1 MSESKTHSESVQI
14 GIDYIKTI
22 VPSDLHCLIQSDL
35 PKTRIKPKKTIDNF
49 VPDIRLETEQIK
61 IIGEAKTDE
70 DTMRN
75 HSLQQYDS
83 YLKECLYFPGSSH
96 IIIITS
102 FFAVPGIVNYIKRK
116 KKELALNTKIHIIN
130 STFPNTPKII

>member
-1 MSESKTHSESVQI
+1 MAESRAHSESVRI

-22 VPSDLHCLIQSDL
+22 VPIDLHCLIQSDL
-35 PKTRIKPKKTIDNF
+35 PDTKIKPERTVDNF
-49 VPDIRLETEQIK
+49 VPDIRLETEHIK

-70 DTMRN
+70 DVMRN
-75 HSLQQYDS
+75 HSCQQYDS

-102 FFAVPGIVNYIKRK
+102 FFAVPSIVNYIRRK

-130 STFPNTPKII
+130 KTFPNAPKIL